1 MSEAL
6 SWIKFHSI
14 ASLVLGRELTSGYQF
29 VWWKAEA
36 RSHALTL
43 LSDICTELLR
53 LSWVRLLNQGYA
65 FLAVSC
71 LFEQFSR
78 C

>member
-1 MSEAL
+1 MSEAM

-14 ASLVLGRELTSGYQF
+14 ASLVLGRELRSGYRF
-29 VWWKAEA
+29 VCWRAEV

-43 LSDICTELLR
+43 LSDISTELLR
-53 LSWVRLLNQGYA
+53 MSWVRFLNQA
-65 FLAVSC
+65 FTFLAVSC
-71 LFEQFSR
+71 LPEQFSR